1 MWPFGCCPYLYKCGG
16 IAPIKATDAMTQPVG
31 QRNGQLFTEPTGG
44 GGDGAY
50 FVTAETKKS
59 EIESALESGSIIV
72 MLNDDHIMYAT
83 SKRRNNANTGDLYV
97 FAACDIYV
105 TTRYLYTCE
114 AVFFDNDTGN
124 IISSVFSLPIEKMG
138 NITIGGTEYAAT
150 RKALAIT
157 ENGVTTTY
165 YVADIT

>member
-31 QRNGQLFTEPTGG
+31 QRNGQLFTEPGG
-44 GGDGAY
+44 GGGGGTSDYNDLDNKPQINSITLVGNK
-50 FVTAETKKS
+50 TASDLSVETRGK
-59 EIESALESGSIIV
+59 
-72 MLNDDHIMYAT
+72 
-83 SKRRNNANTGDLYV
+83 
-97 FAACDIYV
+97 
-105 TTRYLYTCE
+105 
-114 AVFFDNDTGN
+114 
-124 IISSVFSLPIEKMG
+124 
-138 NITIGGTEYAAT
+138 ITIGGVEYTPT

>member
-44 GGDGAY
+44 GGGSSDYDDLDNKPQIGG
-50 FVTAETKKS
+50 VT
-59 EIESALESGSIIV
+59 L
-72 MLNDDHIMYAT
+72 
-83 SKRRNNANTGDLYV
+83 
-97 FAACDIYV
+97 
-105 TTRYLYTCE
+105 
-114 AVFFDNDTGN
+114 TGN
-124 IISSVFSLPIEKMG
+124 KTASDLSLETRGK
-138 NITIGGTEYAAT
+138 ITIGGTEYAVT